1 MATFCSIRK
10 DFSNFSEVLKFI
22 KNDQEM
28 QSMADRT
35 FDEIASNELYSY
47 EYFIQNFDNVISNE
61 FNGRGFVKCRDPYS
75 DNGFQL
81 AKLTSWRYF
90 FGSPFPSHYKNFF
103 EHIHSKMAL
112 STLEF
117 AA

>member
-1 MATFCSIRK
+1 
-10 DFSNFSEVLKFI
+10 
-22 KNDQEM
+22 M

-47 EYFIQNFDNVISNE
+47 EYFIQHFDNVIFNE

-81 AKLTSWRYF
+81 AKLTSLRYF
-90 FGSPFPSHYKNFF
+90 FGKSISITLQKLF
-103 EHIHSKMAL
+103 L
-112 STLEF
+112 STFIRKWLYQLWQDLPPESRSF
-117 AA
+117 ARPLLRWIGR